1 MFIIMSCILSITI
14 GGDYK
19 MALSSIKSK
28 EMQEFII
35 FNVKDHPSDIGR
47 IAMEKFGLSR
57 VAVVSRLRSLLKAGI
72 LTAEGNTK
80 ARRYALA
87 VMSTNRKTIQLT
99 PLTSED
105 QVWMDEVRPHLSE
118 VKENVLNICAHGV
131 TEMFNNVIDHSES
144 TTTVLFVHR
153 TAAEVTI
160 SIRDYGV
167 GIFNKIQKAL
177 NLRDPQHAILEL
189 TKGKL
194 TTDKSKHTGEGIFF
208 TSRMFDTFVI
218 SSGTL
223 VFQRYRG
230 TDDWLIESDGAPV
243 NGTDV
248 LMQIATNATHTT
260 KEIFDKYRA
269 ELDEFGFSKTIIPL
283 GLMKYEG
290 EQLISRSQAKRLM
303 SRVDQFREVI
313 LDFKGITSIGQAFA
327 DEVFRIYRREHP
339 QMHVYP
345 MRMNAEVIRMIQRV
359 VAENTEDDLNEYL
372 GKAMTN
378 IQAHT

>member
-1 MFIIMSCILSITI
+1 
-14 GGDYK
+14 

-35 FNVKDHPSDIGR
+35 FNVKDHPTDIGR

-57 VAVVSRLRSLLKAGI
+57 VAVVSRLRSLLKAGT

-87 VMSTNRKTIQLT
+87 VMSANRKTLQLT

-105 QVWMDEVRPHLSE
+105 QVWMEEVRPHISG

-144 TTTVLFVHR
+144 TTTMLSVHR

-160 SIRDYGV
+160 NIRDYGV

-208 TSRMFDTFVI
+208 TSRMFDIFVI

-260 KEIFDKYRA
+260 KEIFDTYRA

-345 MRMNAEVIRMIQRV
+345 MHMNAEVIRMIQRV
-359 VAENTEDDLNEYL
+359 VSENTEDDLNEYL

-378 IQAHT
+378 IQTPSP

>member
-1 MFIIMSCILSITI
+1 
-14 GGDYK
+14 

-28 EMQEFII
+28 EIQEFII
-35 FNVKDHPSDIGR
+35 FNVKDHPTDIGR

-57 VAVVSRLRSLLKAGI
+57 VAVVNRLRSLLKAGI

-80 ARRYALA
+80 ARRYTLTLL
-87 VMSTNRKTIQLT
+87 SGNKKTIQLT
-99 PLTSED
+99 PSTSED
-105 QVWMDEVRPHLSE
+105 QVWMEEVRPHLSG
-118 VKENVLNICAHGV
+118 VIENVLNICAHGL

-144 TTTVLFVHR
+144 TTALLLVYR
-153 TAAEVTI
+153 NAATI
-160 SIRDYGV
+160 TINIRDYGV

-194 TTDKSKHTGEGIFF
+194 TTDKAKHTGEGIFF

-303 SRVDQFREVI
+303 SRVDQFREVV

-339 QMHVYP
+339 QMHIYP
-345 MRMNAEVIRMIQRV
+345 MHMTAEVIRMIQRV
-359 VAENTEDDLNEYL
+359 VSGNTEDDLNEYL
-372 GKAMTN
+372 AKSMTTV
-378 IQAHT
+378 QSSSA